1 LSGHQQSLAN
11 LLRIK
16 RQGLFEKIFQ
26 FGKKRISGIEGIKA
40 GLTGKTAGDNAPALQ
55 LFQLPPDKIG
65 INFKKPG
72 DFVGIALPPGQ
83 QKKQDS
89 LAVW

>member
-1 LSGHQQSLAN
+1 
-11 LLRIK
+11 
-16 RQGLFEKIFQ
+16 
-26 FGKKRISGIEGIKA
+26 
-40 GLTGKTAGDNAPALQ
+40 
-55 LFQLPPDKIG
+55 LPPDKIG